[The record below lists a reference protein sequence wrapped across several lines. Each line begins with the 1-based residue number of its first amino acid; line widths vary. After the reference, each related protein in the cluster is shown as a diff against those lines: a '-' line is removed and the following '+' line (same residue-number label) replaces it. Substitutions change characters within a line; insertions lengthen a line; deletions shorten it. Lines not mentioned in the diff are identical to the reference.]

1 MKPVDSLDIYMEP
14 VDSLDNHLEPVDSLD
29 SVVVIYLTP
38 LLCPVSA

>member
-1 MKPVDSLDIYMEP
+1 MEAVDSLGI
-14 VDSLDNHLEPVDSLD
+14 HIEPVDSLD